1 MRTRPMSVTV
11 AAILLVLFTVL
22 FDVSFPLWAEAIPR
36 EDELPVVAVY
46 LTVVLG
52 VVGLVGAAGLWMLK
66 KWGIWLSSVVCVLN
80 ILDAAGGV
88 VSAQNAAVQVAA
100 AIGLIG
106 FALIIVLVV
115 LPTSRRAF
123 TVAEQPSSRVR

>member
-1 MRTRPMSVTV
+1 MRARPMPVTV

-36 EDELPVVAVY
+36 EDELPAVAVY
-46 LTVVLG
+46 LTAVLG

-80 ILDAAGGV
+80 VLDAAGGV
-88 VSAQNAAVQVAA
+88 VGAQNAAVQVAA

-123 TVAEQPSSRVR
+123 TVAEQSSSRVR